1 MIHPNR
7 TYLLELKAKRT
18 AVAGSLTILKARRQ
32 ALLHEFLASVRP
44 FLKSRQQIKNLYD
57 RALDELHDSLG
68 DEGEQSIASLAGV
81 NRRDDILQ
89 VLEKNILGV
98 RYYDVEL
105 PGDIRRAVDARNY
118 DFTAGSSHLEECM
131 ELFEKLV
138 EELLNFAAFE
148 TKVRRLGEEILRVSR
163 RTRVLEERVLPDLS
177 HKIRVTGQYIGER
190 EREEYFRLKKFK
202 NLRL

>member
-7 TYLLELKAKRT
+7 TYLLELKEKRS
-18 AVAGSLTILKARRQ
+18 AVSGSLTILKARRQ
-32 ALLHEFLASVRP
+32 ALLHEFLESVRP
-44 FLKSRQQIKNLYD
+44 FLQSRQQIKNLYD
-57 RALDELHDSLG
+57 KALDELHESLG
-68 DEGEQSIASLAGV
+68 DEGELGVASLAGV
-81 NRRDDILQ
+81 NRREDILN
-89 VLEKNILGV
+89 VREKNILGI
-98 RYYDVEL
+98 RYYDVDL
-105 PGDIRRAVDARNY
+105 PGNIRRPVDGRNY

-138 EELLNFAAFE
+138 EELLHFAAFE

-163 RTRVLEERVLPDLS
+163 RTRVLEEKVLPDLF

-202 NLRL
+202 NLHL